1 MIIKEVNKHSIMFA
15 KTKAFFGELKKKK
28 SPVKTTVLALCLG
41 VVFFSSGV
49 VVQRTG
55 VFGNFFIPK
64 LNELFDYSKNY
75 YKGFF
80 ARGEN
85 ITIDIEYEDYQKLAY
100 KRKIALNKQ
109 KLVTAKDDYV
119 SAKIRYKDKYVKVK
133 LRLKGDNLDHLE
145 GEKWSFRIKVSGDN
159 TIFGMKIFSIQH
171 PRTRNYI
178 YEWIFHQALKGEG
191 ILSLRYKFINVTLNG
206 EDLGIY
212 ALEEH
217 FDKRLIEYNK
227 SREGPIV
234 KFNENLYWD
243 EKLQQEIPFNNGRSV
258 KTSESINR
266 NGSGEYLSSDITA
279 FQTRKWLS
287 DSTKYMY
294 HKAVQLLES
303 FRRGELKTSE
313 VFDIHKLAIF
323 LALTDLMGAHHD
335 AHWQGQRF
343 YYNPI
348 TSRLEPIGFDADGGT
363 PIKSVCATLD
373 MREIQIGSQAKLA
386 SKSSIPYFNF
396 FEMIFNDTTFYL
408 EYIKS
413 LERVSEPAYLDKFLV
428 KVNDELENNL
438 NILRSEFPYFRYSKD
453 VFYRNQKYIKT
464 VLNPIKGMHAYFS
477 KSFNNTLELEL
488 GNIQSMPVE
497 VISVSYKDSVFEP
510 FREIIL
516 PAKYPSNP
524 VGYRNVSF
532 TFPKD
537 FAWSNTMI
545 SDLKVHYKILGTS
558 RNRYE
563 SVFPWSYLDSDFV
576 ENDFIRK
583 KPNAHNFKFL
593 LIDEANKQIFVKPG
607 KWNINQ
613 SLIIPKGYKV
623 IAKEGTQL
631 NLSNFAKILS
641 YSSFEFLGTE
651 EKPII
656 INSPDSTGQGVIVMN
671 TNRASLLENVIFEN
685 LSAPSQSGW
694 ELTGAVTFYEA
705 PVSIYNCKFIS
716 NRAEDALNIVRS
728 EFTIDKSS
736 FIQAYS
742 DAFDADFSKGSITNC
757 FFINSKNDAV
767 DVSGSVVDIQNI
779 FINAASDKGIS
790 LGENS
795 QINASEVKIQ
805 NAEIG
810 IASKD
815 QSELIGRD
823 IDISDSKIG
832 LAVYQKKSEFGPGAM
847 TIQGLT
853 LEKVAIPYLVE
864 EKSTL
869 IVNEQIIEASQTK
882 VKDGLLSGS

>member
-1 MIIKEVNKHSIMFA
+1 MIIKEVNKDNILFA
-15 KTKAFFGELKKKK
+15 KTKAIFVKKNK
-28 SPVKTTVLALCLG
+28 SPVIITVLAICFGLVL
-41 VVFFSSGV
+41 FSSGV
-49 VVQRTG
+49 AVQRSG
-55 VFGNFFIPK
+55 VFGLFLSPK
-64 LNELFDYSKNY
+64 VNELFDYSKNY

-80 ARGEN
+80 ARSEN
-85 ITIDIEYEDYQKLAY
+85 ITIDIKYEDYQKLAN
-100 KRKIALNKQ
+100 KREIAFIKK
-109 KLVTAKDDYV
+109 KLVTAEDDYV
-119 SAKIRYKDKYVKVK
+119 SATIRYKDRNVKVK

-145 GEKWSFRIKVSGDN
+145 GDKWSFRIKVSGDN
-159 TIFGMKIFSIQH
+159 TIFGMKIFSIH
-171 PRTRNYI
+171 NPGTRNYI
-178 YEWIFHQALKGEG
+178 YEWIFHQALKREG
-191 ILSLRYKFINVTLNG
+191 VLSLRYKFINITLNG
-206 EDLGIY
+206 KDLGIY

-217 FDKRLIEYNK
+217 FEKRLIEYNK
-227 SREGPIV
+227 RREGPIV
-234 KFNENLYWD
+234 RFNEELYWD
-243 EKLQQEIPFNNGRSV
+243 EKLQQEIPFNGGRSI

-266 NGSGEYLSSDITA
+266 NGAGEYLSSDITA

-287 DSTKYMY
+287 DSTKHMY

-303 FRRGELKTSE
+303 FRRGELKTNE
-313 VFDIHKLAIF
+313 VFDVHKLATF
-323 LALTDLMGAHHD
+323 LALTDLMGAHHN
-335 AHWQGQRF
+335 ASWAGQRF

-348 TSRLEPIGFDADGGT
+348 TSRLEPIGFDADSGT

-373 MREIQIGSQAKLA
+373 MREIQIGSERKLA
-386 SKSSIPYFNF
+386 AKSPLPYFNY
-396 FEMIFNDTTFYL
+396 FEMIFDDTVFFQ

-413 LERVSEPAYLDKFLV
+413 LERISDQEYLDKLLV
-428 KVNDELENNL
+428 EVNDELENNL
-438 NILRSEFPYFRYSKD
+438 NILYSEFPYFRYSKD
-453 VFYRNQKYIKT
+453 VFYRNQKYIQT
-464 VLNPIKGMHAYFS
+464 VLNPVKGLHAYFL
-477 KSFNNTLELEL
+477 KSFDNSLKLEL
-488 GNIQSMPVE
+488 GNIQSMPIE
-497 VISVSYKDSVFEP
+497 VLSVSYKDSVFEF

-524 VGYRNVSF
+524 VDYHNVSF
-532 TFPKD
+532 IFPKD

-545 SDLKVHYKILGTS
+545 SDLKVHYKILGTG

-563 SVFPWSYLDSDFV
+563 RVFPWSYLDSDFV
-576 ENDFIRK
+576 ENDFMRK

-593 LIDEANKQIFVKPG
+593 LIDEANKQIFVKSG

-631 NLSNFAKILS
+631 NLSNFSKILS
-641 YSSFEFLGTE
+641 YSSFEFMGTE
-651 EKPII
+651 EEPII

-671 TNRASLLENVIFEN
+671 ANRASLLENVVFEN

-767 DVSGSVVDIQNI
+767 DVSGSVVDVHNI
-779 FINAASDKGIS
+779 FINTAGDKGIS

-795 QINASEVKIQ
+795 QIRASNIKIQ
-805 NAEIG
+805 NAGIG

-823 IDISDSKIG
+823 LDILDSKIG

-847 TIQGLT
+847 TIKGLSM
-853 LEKVAIPYLVE
+853 EKVSIPYYVE
-864 EKSTL
+864 EQSTL
-869 IVNEQIIEASQTK
+869 IVNERIIESSEKNVNAI
-882 VKDGLLSGS
+882 LLSGK